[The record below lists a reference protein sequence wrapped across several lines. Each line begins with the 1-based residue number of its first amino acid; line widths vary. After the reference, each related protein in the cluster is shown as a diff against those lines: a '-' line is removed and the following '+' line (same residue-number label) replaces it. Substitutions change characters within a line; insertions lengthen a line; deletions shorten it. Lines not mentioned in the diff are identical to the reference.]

1 MRIWIPGASGLLGRA
16 VCKIATCRD
25 HEAVGT
31 THDQVP
37 IDDWYLVQRNNPLA
51 LFGYSLDAIINCAGI
66 LPGQPYTDT
75 VLTNVLGPHNL
86 ARLGIRLVHMS
97 ADCVFSG
104 RKYQTQNGYGLDS
117 GLAPDPVDL
126 HGRTKLAGEP
136 SGDHVLVV
144 RGSFIGEG
152 AGFLGWL
159 LSAKGKVDAWERAH
173 WNGTSVD
180 IMAEQLV
187 ILAEGRRTGVVH
199 VASPTE
205 VTKAFMVTYLQEQLD
220 LPIQPVSTVEPN
232 IWRVLWPDI
241 EVPPV
246 EEMLQGLVE
255 QIRLCRQRVEVG

>member
-1 MRIWIPGASGLLGRA
+1 
-16 VCKIATCRD
+16 
-25 HEAVGT
+25 
-31 THDQVP
+31 
-37 IDDWYLVQRNNPLA
+37 
-51 LFGYSLDAIINCAGI
+51 
-66 LPGQPYTDT
+66 
-75 VLTNVLGPHNL
+75 
-86 ARLGIRLVHMS
+86 MS
-97 ADCVFSG
+97 TDCVFSG
-104 RKYQTQNGYGLDS
+104 RKYPTSNGYGLDS
-117 GLAPDPVDL
+117 GLTPDPIDL
-126 HGRTKLAGEP
+126 YGRTKLAGEP

-159 LSAKGKVDAWERAH
+159 LSAKGQVDAWERAH

-205 VTKAFMVTYLQEQLD
+205 VTKAFMITYLQEQLD
-220 LPIQPVSTVEPN
+220 LPIEPVAVAEPA

-246 EEMLQGLVE
+246 EDMLHWLVGDL
-255 QIRLCRQRVEVG
+255 R